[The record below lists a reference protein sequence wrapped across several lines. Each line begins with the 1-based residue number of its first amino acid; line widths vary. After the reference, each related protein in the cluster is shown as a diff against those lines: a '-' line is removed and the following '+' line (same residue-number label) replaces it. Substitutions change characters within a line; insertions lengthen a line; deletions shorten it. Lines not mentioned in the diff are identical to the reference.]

1 MDDTIIY
8 LAAFIALS
16 AAAVAT
22 AILVVRRDGRGAGDI
37 LKQLII
43 WVAIAAL
50 LPLTSWAG
58 ATMFHPRTRLK
69 ELTAQSHR
77 LQVAVS
83 AIDEKDGPA
92 RKQNWEEQE
101 RLRKLMDEERRL
113 FYRAMFWI
121 GYPIGLTA
129 LVVGL
134 FLRALPVGTGLAFGG
149 LGTLVTGCYSYWDDM
164 GDALRFFS
172 LLIVL
177 AITTAIGLL
186 KFGRPAAAWQTRT
199 AHGAAADH
207 GSSTPA

>member
-1 MDDTIIY
+1 MNNNTIIY
-8 LAAFIALS
+8 LAAFIAFS
-16 AAAVAT
+16 AAAVAM
-22 AILVVRRDGRGAGDI
+22 AILVVRRDGRGVGDLI
-37 LKQLII
+37 KQLII

-58 ATMFHPRTRLK
+58 ATMIHPQTQLK
-69 ELTAQSHR
+69 ELMAQNQR
-77 LQVAVS
+77 RQVAVNS
-83 AIDEKDGPA
+83 IVHENNEI

-101 RLRKLMDEERRL
+101 KLRKLIEEERRL

-129 LVVGL
+129 LLVGL
-134 FLRALPVGTGLAFGG
+134 FLRALPVGTAVAFGG
-149 LGTLVTGCYSYWDDM
+149 LCTLATGCYSYWDDM

-186 KFGRPAAAWQTRT
+186 KFGRPAAA
-199 AHGAAADH
+199 
-207 GSSTPA
+207 

>member
-1 MDDTIIY
+1 MNNNTIIY
-8 LAAFIALS
+8 LAAFIAFS
-16 AAAVAT
+16 AAAVAM
-22 AILVVRRDGRGAGDI
+22 AILVVRRDGRGVGDLI
-37 LKQLII
+37 KQLII

-58 ATMFHPRTRLK
+58 ATMIHPRTQLK
-69 ELTAQSHR
+69 ELMAQNQR
-77 LQVAVS
+77 RQVAVNS
-83 AIDEKDGPA
+83 IVHENNEI

-101 RLRKLMDEERRL
+101 KLRKLIEEERRL

-129 LVVGL
+129 LLVGL
-134 FLRALPVGTGLAFGG
+134 FLRALPVGTAVAFGG
-149 LGTLVTGCYSYWDDM
+149 LCTLATGCYSYWDDM

-186 KFGRPAAAWQTRT
+186 KFGRPAAA
-199 AHGAAADH
+199 
-207 GSSTPA
+207 